1 MKLAFLGTSAF
12 ACPALQAVD
21 EAFGIDLVITQ
32 PDRPVGRHA
41 KLTPSAV
48 KCLALESG
56 LSLSQPEDI
65 NDPESVAHLEGHSL
79 DAIVVAS
86 YGQLLKPTVFEAAR
100 WGAINIHASLLPA
113 YRGAAPVQWA
123 IIQGER
129 RTGVS
134 TFFIEKGLDT
144 GDVLMEAVTDIGPEE
159 TAPEL
164 EARLAQLGANLIVET
179 LNALQDGTAR
189 AVSQPSDGVSLA
201 PSLTRA
207 DGRIN
212 WKQPAERIHNLV
224 RGTMPWPGAWAQLD
238 GKRVKIHRT
247 RPTSLESGV
256 LSPGMIAPPE
266 TRRLLVGTG
275 GKLLEVLEL
284 QREGKGRTT
293 GTAFLNG
300 VSPQARF
307 T

>member
-1 MKLAFLGTSAF
+1 VKLAFLGTSAF

-21 EAFGIDLVITQ
+21 EAFGVDFVITQ

-41 KLTPSAV
+41 KLAPSAI
-48 KCLALESG
+48 KRLAVERG
-56 LSLSQPEDI
+56 LSLSQPENI
-65 NDPESVAHLEGHSL
+65 NDPDSVARLTERAL

-86 YGQLLKPTVFEAAR
+86 YGQLLKPAVFEAAR

-123 IIQGER
+123 IIRGET

-144 GDVLMEAVTDIGPEE
+144 GDVLMEAATEIAPEE
-159 TAPEL
+159 TALEL
-164 EARLAQLGANLIVET
+164 EERLAQLGAVLIVDT
-179 LNALQDGTAR
+179 LRALEEGTAR
-189 AVSQPSDGVSLA
+189 AVPQPSEGLSLA

-207 DGRIN
+207 DGRIDWN
-212 WKQPAERIHNLV
+212 QPAECIHNLV
-224 RGTMPWPGAWAQLD
+224 RGTIPWPGAWAQLD

-256 LSPGMIAPPE
+256 LAPGMIGPVE

-275 GKLLEVLEL
+275 GRLLEVLEL
-284 QREGKGRTT
+284 QREGKGRTS

-300 VSPQARF
+300 LSPQARF